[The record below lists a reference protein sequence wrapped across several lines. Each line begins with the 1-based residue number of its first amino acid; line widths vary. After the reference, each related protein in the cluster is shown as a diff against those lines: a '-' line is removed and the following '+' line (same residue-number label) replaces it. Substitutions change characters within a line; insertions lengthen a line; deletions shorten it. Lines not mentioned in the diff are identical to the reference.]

1 MPTWPLVHS
10 CRYTRTSMPPRQLY
24 SRYNKQQPLLDTL
37 INSHAGSPDPSSYC
51 TDNNVNMHADNV
63 TSQCMHPR
71 QTVPQAP
78 SRHGDDTCI
87 FIQLLTW
94 HGLQSGV
101 PSHRDWSGTAPT
113 RGHCA
118 MTLSVSAFLMRS
130 SQCYGHVYRPP
141 VGQTNPKKQGRT
153 AVAST
158 AKESYL

>member
-1 MPTWPLVHS
+1 MPIWPLVRS
-10 CRYTRTSMPPRQLY
+10 CRYTRTCTPPRQLY
-24 SRYNKQQPLLDTL
+24 SRYNKQQPLLDTVIIL
-37 INSHAGSPDPSSYC
+37 HAGSPDPSSYC
-51 TDNNVNMHADNV
+51 TDKNVNMHFDNV

-87 FIQLLTW
+87 CIQLLTW

-101 PSHRDWSGTAPT
+101 PSHRDCSGTAPT

-118 MTLSVSAFLMRS
+118 MTLSVSAFLITMLRTRV
-130 SQCYGHVYRPP
+130 QAACW
-141 VGQTNPKKQGRT
+141 TNGPQKQGRT
-153 AVAST
+153 AVPST